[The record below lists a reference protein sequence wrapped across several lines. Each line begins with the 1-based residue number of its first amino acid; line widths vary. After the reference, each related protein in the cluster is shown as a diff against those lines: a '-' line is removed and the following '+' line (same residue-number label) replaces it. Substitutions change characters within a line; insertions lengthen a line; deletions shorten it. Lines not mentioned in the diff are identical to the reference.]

1 MSLGL
6 DMMLLSDI
14 GVEKKAEVR
23 HVLEVGHQAEVGH
36 VLGVEHEAE
45 VEAKLVLGVGN
56 EVNFRHVL
64 WL

>member
-1 MSLGL
+1 MRHSLVGHVL
-6 DMMLLSDI
+6 
-14 GVEKKAEVR
+14 GVEDEAVVR

-56 EVNFRHVL
+56 EFNFTHVL

>member
-1 MSLGL
+1 MH
-6 DMMLLSDI
+6 DAEVRHVI
-14 GVEKKAEVR
+14 GVEHEAEVG

-56 EVNFRHVL
+56 EFGFTHVL

>member
-1 MSLGL
+1 
-6 DMMLLSDI
+6 MLFI
-14 GVEKKAEVR
+14 TGVISTSHTEQVGY
-23 HVLEVGHQAEVGH
+23 VLEVGHDAVVGH